1 MVLGLDS
8 AELTGFAVVEL
19 EGGREV
25 LKRYGTVHAR
35 SAAEVSAAVADLVV
49 GPLDVVAVEE
59 AFIHP
64 KQPHAG
70 LALSRLLGRWLQELE
85 TRGLATVTVPASMWQ
100 TAILPGVTYR
110 SKSAERKRAAVRFA
124 GERFGV
130 VATEDEADA
139 IAMACWVVRNATR
152 RAA

>member
-1 MVLGLDS
+1 
-8 AELTGFAVVEL
+8 
-19 EGGREV
+19 
-25 LKRYGTVHAR
+25 
-35 SAAEVSAAVADLVV
+35 VADMAV

-59 AFIHP
+59 PFIHP

-70 LALSRLLGRWLQELE
+70 LALSRLLGRWLQAFEG
-85 TRGLATVTVPASMWQ
+85 RGFTCVTVPASMWQ
-100 TAILPGVTYR
+100 TAVLPGVTYR

-124 GERFGV
+124 RERFGV

-152 RAA
+152 KAAAWAAC